1 MDITQKPLTSLGA
14 VIEVIGAADFWVSLN
29 AFLID
34 LVPHEMSGA
43 WVYVRND
50 PPIRIYDSEGNPQR
64 ERVHEILA
72 KVGYLISPYYNG
84 LIKPGAKSDFYHIDD
99 IAPDEFRRSGYYKA
113 YYGRKG
119 VSDEGMFL
127 SRMDDDTTIVMMV
140 ERRARSRPFESQQVD
155 LLRSMAVVV
164 NSLIRRHLRLFG
176 LGDLATPEQRQ
187 ARSAFSCIAERFGS
201 EILTNRERDVAML
214 ILRGHSSKSAAR
226 ELDISPETERVHRRR
241 LYTRLELTSHS
252 ELFWLFIEAS
262 DFFDP
267 VRNNDPLL
275 NYLQEKK
282 PELLSREKED

>member
-1 MDITQKPLTSLGA
+1 MID
-14 VIEVIGAADFWVSLN
+14 VIGAADFWVFLN

-50 PPIRIYDSEGNPQR
+50 PPIRIYDSEGNQQR
-64 ERVHEILA
+64 DRVHEILA

-84 LIKPGAKSDFYHIDD
+84 LIKPHSKPNFYHILDV
-99 IAPDEFRRSGYYKA
+99 APDKFLSSEYYKV
-113 YYGRKG
+113 YFDRKG
-119 VSDEGMFL
+119 VKDEGMFL
-127 SRMDDDTTIVMMV
+127 SHIDDDTTIVMMV

-155 LLRSMAVVV
+155 QLRSMAVVV
-164 NSLIRRHLRLFG
+164 NSLICRHVRSFG
-176 LGDLATPEQRQ
+176 LGDLATPEQRE
-187 ARSAFSCIAERFGS
+187 ARSAFSRIAERFGS

-241 LYTRLELTSHS
+241 LYTRLDLSSHS

-267 VRNNDPLL
+267 VRDNDPLL